1 MANPSTFADRKMADT
16 PQVVITLNDLKVV
29 DKVNKFIRRTGD
41 TIVVE
46 STMELSQLAW
56 LVANNRVKLSDDGTG
71 FSWLP
76 KAK

>member
-1 MANPSTFADRKMADT
+1 MAET
-16 PQVVITLNDLKVV
+16 PQVIITLNDLKVV
-29 DKVNKFIRRTGD
+29 DRVNKFIRRTGD

-56 LVANNRVKLSDDGTG
+56 LVANDRVKLSEDGTG
-71 FSWLP
+71 FSWKP